1 MGLLLN
7 SQLLAL
13 AKEQGADSYKGKR
26 VGRWGWG
33 WARGQPPVSGQRP
46 AFSMNLI
53 GVSFHGLLQKPPLA
67 QGLRETDSR
76 PSAHLT
82 PAPLAPG
89 GSYRTLHS
97 CLTRHLSLWSFG
109 T

>member
-67 QGLRETDSR
+67 QGCPSDSER
-76 PSAHLT
+76 QTADPLPTSLPLPS
-82 PAPLAPG
+82 PLADP
-89 GSYRTLHS
+89 TE
-97 CLTRHLSLWSFG
+97 LSIPA
-109 T
+109 